1 MADSELLLPYVLSEE
16 NFPDKAFIVKEGGG
30 AQN

>member
-1 MADSELLLPYVLSEE
+1 VAINELILLYVMSEE
-16 NFPDKAFIVKEGGG
+16 NFPDKAFILKEGGG